1 MLTSLETTATV
12 GPNRQLLLDDDLPAD
27 VSKKVRVIVM
37 FDEDIDEKKWLT
49 AAKDNDAFEFLDDNA
64 EDIYTLNDGKPID
77 EA

>member
-12 GPNRQLLLDDDLPAD
+12 GPNRQLLLDDELPAE

-37 FDEDIDEKKWLT
+37 FDEDIDEKRWL
-49 AAKDNDAFEFLDDNA
+49 ASAQENDVFRLLSDEA
-64 EDIYTLNDGKPID
+64 EDIYTLKDGKPID